1 MPKDHPNKAGLR
13 LMMKRDIV
21 SSMFP
26 LFQKGV
32 LIKGHLGCT
41 IRTFLHEQLGLS
53 NEYIDRRIQT
63 FFVDGKAVDDIDSA
77 YINDRSTLALSASM
91 PGLLGATLR
100 KGSYYAGMRSSISYT
115 QGEKS
120 ALPHEG
126 SVRLKLFNLLIGEM
140 GPDILSKGVWVE
152 GKDLQEFLGSRSKRF
167 WSGCVEIVAN
177 GKKTEPA
184 DLAKTFWEGEVF
196 LTVQAT

>member
-1 MPKDHPNKAGLR
+1 MPADHPNKPGLR
-13 LMMKRDIV
+13 LMMKRGIV
-21 SSMFP
+21 PFMFP

-32 LIKGHLGCT
+32 LIKGHLGCS

-53 NEYIDRRIQT
+53 NEYIDQRIQT

-100 KGSYYAGMRSSISYT
+100 KGSYYADMRSSISYT
-115 QGEKS
+115 QGKK
-120 ALPHEG
+120 AVLLHEG
-126 SVRLKLFNLLIGEM
+126 AVKLKLFNLLIDEM
-140 GPDILSKGVWVE
+140 GPDILNKGVWVE

-167 WSGCVEIVAN
+167 WSGCVEMIAN
-177 GKKTEPA
+177 GKRTEPA
-184 DLAKTFWEGEVF
+184 ELAKMSWEGEVF
-196 LTVQAT
+196 LSVQAT